1 MPPVRQPRIEPWN
14 IGAVVVSRLYLSR
27 NGPAFALSIP
37 PDDVC
42 VLLQMVGRSTLQ
54 HIGLTCGLAAG
65 QWTALDVQQ
74 VDVQPQA
81 LNTQLLMLQIPR
93 DCLETDIAAA
103 SANPQRRLRAH
114 NNRALSRTLRVF
126 SAMPHRF
133 GADLAD
139 QVSTLLCRVVAH
151 AIREQRCADRRAQRA
166 AFSAYAKR
174 LIRAYRYVRQ
184 HVNQPQLGLD
194 DIAKDAA
201 CTVRYLQKM
210 FAPGGESVSE
220 FILHSRLELIH
231 CDLLSSRL
239 SSRPVTEIALAHGF
253 NNASHFTRK
262 YRGHFGLTPSAV
274 RFVHQTVRLDGIPI
288 DPR

>member
-1 MPPVRQPRIEPWN
+1 MEPWT

-27 NGPAFALSIP
+27 NGPAVALSIP
-37 PDDVC
+37 PHDVC
-42 VLLQMVGRSTLQ
+42 VLLQIVGRSTLENA
-54 HIGLTCGLAAG
+54 GLTCGFAAG
-65 QWTALDVQQ
+65 QWTALDAQQ

-93 DCLETDIAAA
+93 KCLETDIAPA
-103 SANPQRRLRAH
+103 STNPERRLRAH

-133 GADLAD
+133 DAALAD
-139 QVSTLLCRVVAH
+139 QISTLLCRVVEH
-151 AIREQRCADRRAQRA
+151 AIREQRYADRRAHRA

-174 LIRAYRYVRQ
+174 LTRAYRYIRQ
-184 HVNQPQLGLD
+184 HVDQPQLELD
-194 DIAKDAA
+194 DIARDAA
-201 CTVRYLQKM
+201 CTVRYLQKI

-220 FILHSRLELIH
+220 FILHSRLELVH

-262 YRGHFGLTPSAV
+262 YRHHFGLTPSAV
-274 RFVHQTVRLDGIPI
+274 RFAHQTVRLESIPN
-288 DPR
+288 DPP